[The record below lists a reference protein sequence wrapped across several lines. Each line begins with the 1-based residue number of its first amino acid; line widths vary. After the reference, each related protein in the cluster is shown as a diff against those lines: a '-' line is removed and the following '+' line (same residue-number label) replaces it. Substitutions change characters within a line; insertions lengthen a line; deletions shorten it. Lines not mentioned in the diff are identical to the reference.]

1 MLSLS
6 IIISVAIIISFLM
19 ARLTLLIR
27 EKSIKEREK
36 ITPFECG
43 FTPIKKSRTPFS
55 LRFFI
60 ITLIFLIFDIEVS
73 LVLPIG
79 LLIESTSSLTWAAT
93 VVIVIVILTWG
104 LLHEWKNGALTWV

>member
-79 LLIESTSSLTWAAT
+79 LLIESTSSLSWAAT

>member
-79 LLIESTSSLTWAAT
+79 LLIESTSSLT
-93 VVIVIVILTWG
+93 
-104 LLHEWKNGALTWV
+104 